1 MRFSI
6 RVGLAA
12 VVLMAAPAVSYGQE
26 TADTFNTAYAKA
38 EAASKKA
45 LSLKAQWTTTTAAL
59 AAAKK
64 AAGGGDYKVATGLAQ
79 QAQAFAEASIAQI
92 EREDTQ
98 WQDSELR

>member
-1 MRFSI
+1 M
-6 RVGLAA
+6 
-12 VVLMAAPAVSYGQE
+12 VVPAVSYGQE
-26 TADTFNTAYAKA
+26 TSDTFNAAYAKA

-45 LSLKAQWTTTTAAL
+45 LDLKAEWTTTTAAL
-59 AAAKK
+59 TAAKR
-64 AAGGGDYKVATGLAQ
+64 AASGGDYTVATGLAQ